1 MTNPTAQLT
10 HYDAARHALQAA
22 ASVDEVKDLRDR
34 AMALEI
40 YAVQAKDTA
49 MLKWAT
55 EIKIRAERRAGEML
69 AEMEIKP
76 GARPLSEL
84 VPMGN
89 QLRPPKLADLGISK
103 KQSANWQK
111 IAAMPDKSFED
122 AVTAANKSISTR
134 SIIKIINQAKP
145 ASTPAAKSNIARR
158 IVPQAPESPPDLADE
173 LAEARKTIAELS
185 DEIESMAV
193 SALPENELTAKIR
206 RLEAELIVTR
216 KQRDSYMKECG
227 ELKRQNASLQ
237 RQIKKLSA

>member
-89 QLRPPKLADLGISK
+89 QLRPPKLADL
-103 KQSANWQK
+103 
-111 IAAMPDKSFED
+111 
-122 AVTAANKSISTR
+122 
-134 SIIKIINQAKP
+134 
-145 ASTPAAKSNIARR
+145 
-158 IVPQAPESPPDLADE
+158 
-173 LAEARKTIAELS
+173 
-185 DEIESMAV
+185 
-193 SALPENELTAKIR
+193 
-206 RLEAELIVTR
+206 
-216 KQRDSYMKECG
+216 
-227 ELKRQNASLQ
+227 
-237 RQIKKLSA
+237 